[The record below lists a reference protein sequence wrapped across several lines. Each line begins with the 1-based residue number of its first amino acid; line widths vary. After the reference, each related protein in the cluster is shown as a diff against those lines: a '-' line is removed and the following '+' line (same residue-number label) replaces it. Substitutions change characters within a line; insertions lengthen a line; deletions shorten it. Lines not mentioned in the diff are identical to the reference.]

1 MYQELDEELKQRV
14 HDITF
19 TDYGELHL
27 NDNAYVL
34 IEDLV
39 DKIENLE
46 KKLKEKE
53 KDYEI

>member
-53 KDYEI
+53 DYEI